1 MSDQEASPDRPP
13 SGDGREESEGESK
26 IKVDENSPETDTK
39 TDEEVGQKSSQEISD
54 SLEMDSDNKDRPV
67 SSESTS
73 RPRSSG
79 SDTVQPWKGR
89 RKKKMNVDPDARQV
103 TFTITICIAVPTTG
117 IVSLSQP
124 QSRNSTQN
132 IPEKSENNAPA
143 PVEDEDVPDIKQL
156 IKKKKQVF
164 EAPRAQN
171 YYHLEYYLTPEES
184 SLQKVDVVTYGP
196 AAIIFMASHDPRIVR
211 TWIEGELTWVAWSHK
226 HVVNVTDELL
236 LKLFKHNIELRIWD
250 TKDKVGAKARFTKI
264 KQFKIPN
271 SKPGEEDQ
279 NSARNIVVRLSKSFA
294 KHQPKKACE
303 IRPIPTQVSFHSVDK
318 VVRPVE
324 EEKPPETKPSYE
336 SQPPAAGD
344 DKGDPPG
351 SPTPKTLVGVP
362 NQSTDQEGRSSFSR
376 LGRLAHSDPGEEPSG
391 KDSQRSKSSTG
402 KDKMGPKSSASRG
415 PKSAGSTGSVKK
427 LPSATV
433 KPPRRNKKQELAAQQ
448 AAEQIR
454 KFGICMVPIRM
465 AMFFSGM
472 KNVTNRLKSPVPGI
486 EDMFL
491 QLKLDVPLMSEQQK
505 KELNPMIITIK
516 NATNLP
522 NSPMTYAELN
532 EKCQPVF
539 CRYQFHNQPEHC
551 SVGREQ
557 KENVYWDDLN
567 VVLLG
572 TQENSELRQ
581 YLNGPPMEIEV
592 HDRDRK
598 PEGVKLK
605 PTLFGDDLEDE
616 KISNVG
622 TVASRRTVHNPF
634 KGRNKPWD
642 PYGVARVDLS
652 ELLLG
657 HQYLHLTVPIQN
669 CPIPDVFPSEEREDG
684 RSVGVMGAVDGPVD
698 RPFNAGHYVQSNSML
713 KLKVELAHPLTT
725 PEEVAAKEP
734 LSSTPQCP
742 FGRIIYIFGY
752 KNTTIL
758 NLLETL
764 VTEINAKALE
774 LDNMPPHVISAALS
788 TYKLSLEQQ
797 RSRDLDIITG
807 FQVMDG
813 DKHVF
818 VLEGLR
824 DKAIEYVW
832 ENVTGPE
839 NSDVRVLY
847 NSDLSFSERLY
858 GPLDVDLC
866 RVKLH
871 EPLGQIV
878 QQPLLYVRDMVPKPC
893 FQGLLNLHQIV
904 NSNVMKDVI
913 RNSLFPLA
921 DMVISMS
928 REFGVPITQEDF
940 DELQLKKPTE
950 VVIEEREEQP
960 EELVRETSRM
970 WTPIDNFNPQYMEAI
985 TGRQQRVNFIKE
997 NKDDVKVISD
1007 KNKEERER
1015 TKVPTIRADVKVA
1028 HNYSSHSLNSTEL
1041 AKEKLRQ
1048 MLAEEP
1054 DTRFTYC
1061 QEFHHSMTVVPVNV
1075 EALKKAEK
1083 EESRARWKT
1092 ESGWIYPGMK
1102 STLECNEHP
1111 RRPDTARIEELHELW
1126 RENILHVGM
1135 LQPPLDRDK
1144 FPWLHRHY
1152 DMELYR
1158 RPQSCFIR
1166 EPVTIHLAG
1175 QKLKEEKLAALK
1187 KDMEVW
1193 RSKVVVDDTR
1203 QYVHRCLI
1211 ETELQERSRKSQN
1224 QIDKL
1229 KGLLKDKPVK
1239 FSLRRQG
1246 LALKEVPPLGVVV
1259 NPSVDTAA
1267 REAGLPLLPA
1277 VENEGVEKT
1286 NGFKPGPYEDHS
1298 WNLERN
1304 KIPVY
1309 DYQHRQFRETK
1320 GADFNA
1326 IHTERT
1332 KLYRRTIVPLQD
1344 SERDNHLFWIPDDV
1358 SKFGPY
1364 EGIEPVSKSSLPPV
1378 ENPNIAVSTVIAQRL
1393 QSTDQKLTA
1402 SPTGVRADLN
1412 SGITKSFK
1420 AKEALVS

>member
-1 MSDQEASPDRPP
+1 MSDQEASPERPR
-13 SGDGREESEGESK
+13 SGDEREESGEESK
-26 IKVDENSPETDTK
+26 IKVDESSPETNTK
-39 TDEEVGQKSSQEISD
+39 TEEETDKKTSPERSESRESD
-54 SLEMDSDNKDRPV
+54 TDNKERPV
-67 SSESTS
+67 SSQSTG

-79 SDTVQPWKGR
+79 SDAAQTYKGR

-103 TFTITICIAVPTTG
+103 TFTITICIAVPTTTHNC
-117 IVSLSQP
+117 
-124 QSRNSTQN
+124 NSTSTR
-132 IPEKSENNAPA
+132 PST
-143 PVEDEDVPDIKQL
+143 VEDEDVPDIKQL

-226 HVVNVTDELL
+226 HVVNVTSDLL
-236 LKLFKHNIELRIWD
+236 VKLFTHNIELRIWD
-250 TKDKVGAKARFTKI
+250 TKDKVGAKARFTKP

-294 KHQPKKACE
+294 KHQPKKANE

-318 VVRPVE
+318 FTRQLE
-324 EEKPPETKPSYE
+324 DEKPVETKPSYD
-336 SQPPAAGD
+336 SQPPAPGD
-344 DKGDPPG
+344 DPSKGGHPG

-362 NQSTDQEGRSSFSR
+362 NQQTDQEGRTSFSR
-376 LGRLAHSDPGEEPSG
+376 LGRLANAGPGEEPSG
-391 KDSQRSKSSTG
+391 KESQRSKSSNG
-402 KDKMGPKSSASRG
+402 KKEGGGPSTSRSRG
-415 PKSAGSTGSVKK
+415 LKSADSTASAKK
-427 LPSATV
+427 QQSTTVATPV
-433 KPPRRNKKQELAAQQ
+433 RAPRRNKKQEMAAQM

-454 KFGICMVPIRM
+454 KYGICMVPIRM
-465 AMFFSGM
+465 GLFFSGM
-472 KNVTNRLKSPVPGI
+472 KSITNRLDSPIPGI
-486 EDMFL
+486 EDMFI
-491 QLKLDVPLMSEQQK
+491 QLKLDTPLMSDKQK
-505 KELNPMIITIK
+505 KELNPMILTVR

-522 NSPMTYAELN
+522 DSPMTYDELN
-532 EKCQPVF
+532 QKCQPVF
-539 CRYQFHNQPEHC
+539 CRYQFFKQPEHC
-551 SVGREQ
+551 SMGREQ
-557 KENVYWDDLN
+557 RENVYWDDVN

-572 TQENSELRQ
+572 TLEQSELRQ
-581 YLNGPPMEIEV
+581 YLNGPPLEIEV

-634 KGRNKPWD
+634 MGRNKPWD
-642 PYGVARVDLS
+642 PYGVAKIDLS

-657 HQYLHLTVPIQN
+657 HQFLHLNVPIHN

-698 RPFNAGHYVQSNSML
+698 KPYNAGHYVQSNAML
-713 KLKVELAHPLTT
+713 KVKVELAHSLTT
-725 PEEVAAKEP
+725 PEEVAAKQP
-734 LSSTPQCP
+734 LITSPQCP

-752 KNTTIL
+752 KNTTTL
-758 NLLETL
+758 NQLETL
-764 VTEINAKALE
+764 VTDINAKALQ
-774 LDNMPPHVISAALS
+774 LDDMPPHVISAALS

-797 RSRDLDIITG
+797 RSRDLDILTG
-807 FQVMDG
+807 FQLMDG
-813 DKHVF
+813 DKHIF

-824 DKAIEYVW
+824 DQAITCVW
-832 ENVTGPE
+832 ENVPAPE

-871 EPLGQIV
+871 EPLNQIV

-893 FQGLLNLHQIV
+893 FQGLLSLHQIV
-904 NSNVMKDVI
+904 NSNVMKDVV
-913 RNSLFPLA
+913 RNSLFPMA

-940 DELQLKKPTE
+940 DELQIHKPTD
-950 VVIEEREEQP
+950 VVEEEQI
-960 EELVRETSRM
+960 REMTREATRV
-970 WTPIDNFNPQYMEAI
+970 WTPIDNFNPQYMETIA
-985 TGRQQRVNFIKE
+985 GRQQRVNYIKE

-1007 KNKEERER
+1007 KNKEERDR
-1015 TKVPTIRADVKVA
+1015 NKVPTVRADVTVA
-1028 HNYSSHSLNSTEL
+1028 HNYSSQSLNSTEL

-1054 DTRFTYC
+1054 DTRFSYC

-1075 EALKKAEK
+1075 EAVKKEEK
-1083 EESRARWKT
+1083 AESRARWKT
-1092 ESGWIYPGMK
+1092 EKGWIYPGMK
-1102 STLECNEHP
+1102 PTLECNEHP
-1111 RRPDTARIEELHELW
+1111 QRPNTARIEELQEPW

-1135 LQPPLDRDK
+1135 LQAPLDRDK
-1144 FPWLHRHY
+1144 FPWLHRKY
-1152 DMELYR
+1152 DLELYK

-1175 QKLKEEKLAALK
+1175 QKLKNEKIAALR
-1187 KDMEVW
+1187 KDQEVW
-1193 RSKVVVDDTR
+1193 RSKVVVEDTR
-1203 QYVHRCLI
+1203 QYIHRCLK
-1211 ETELQERSRKSQN
+1211 ETEVNERGRKAQN
-1224 QIDKL
+1224 QIDKMQ
-1229 KGLLKDKPVK
+1229 GLLKDKPVK
-1239 FSLRRQG
+1239 FSLRKRG
-1246 LALKEVPPLGVVV
+1246 LTLKDVPPLNVVG

-1267 REAGLPLLPA
+1267 REAGFPTIPA
-1277 VENEGVEKT
+1277 VENDGVEKI
-1286 NGFKPGPYEDHS
+1286 NGFKPGPYDDYS
-1298 WNLERN
+1298 WNMEKN

-1309 DYQHRQFRETK
+1309 DYQHKQFRDSK
-1320 GADFNA
+1320 GADFNTV
-1326 IHTERT
+1326 HTERS

-1344 SERDNHLFWIPDDV
+1344 WERDNHLFRIPDDV

-1364 EGIEPVSKSSLPPV
+1364 EGIEPSSKPGLPPV
-1378 ENPNIAVSTVIAQRL
+1378 ENPNIGVSSVIAQSL
-1393 QSTDQKLTA
+1393 QPTMQTLTG
-1402 SPTGVRADLN
+1402 SPTALQTSLN
-1412 SGITKSFK
+1412 SGIAQSFNN
-1420 AKEALVS
+1420 KEAMVS

>member
-1 MSDQEASPDRPP
+1 MSDPEVSPERPK
-13 SGDGREESEGESK
+13 SAEEKEESEGESK
-26 IKVDENSPETDTK
+26 IKVDESSPETDTK
-39 TDEEVGQKSSQEISD
+39 TEDESGLSLVERSESRESERPESSQSTG
-54 SLEMDSDNKDRPV
+54 RPK
-67 SSESTS
+67 
-73 RPRSSG
+73 SSG
-79 SDTVQPWKGR
+79 SDTAQNLKGR

-103 TFTITICIAVPTTG
+103 TFTITICIAVPTKKPLTKRQRRALQN
-117 IVSLSQP
+117 SS
-124 QSRNSTQN
+124 NSTSTR
-132 IPEKSENNAPA
+132 PST
-143 PVEDEDVPDIKQL
+143 VEDEDVPDIKQL

-164 EAPRAQN
+164 EAPRVQN
-171 YYHLEYYLTPEES
+171 YYHLEYYLTPEEN

-211 TWIEGELTWVAWSHK
+211 TWIEGELTWVAWTHK
-226 HVVNVTDELL
+226 HVVNVSNDLL
-236 LKLFKHNIELRIWD
+236 LKLFTHSIELRIWD
-250 TKDKVGAKARFTKI
+250 TMGKVGVKARFTKL

-279 NSARNIVVRLSKSFA
+279 NSTKNIVVRLSKSYA
-294 KHQPKKACE
+294 KHQPKKDNE
-303 IRPIPTQVSFHSVDK
+303 IRPIPTQVSFHSMDK
-318 VVRPVE
+318 VLRPVE

-336 SQPPAAGD
+336 THPQAPGD
-344 DKGDPPG
+344 DPSKGGPPG

-362 NQSTDQEGRSSFSR
+362 NQMPDQDGRSSFSR
-376 LGRLAHSDPGEEPSG
+376 LGRLANYDPTEEPSG
-391 KDSQRSKSSTG
+391 KESHRSKSSSG
-402 KDKMGPKSSASRG
+402 KKEGGGPKSSTSRSHG
-415 PKSAGSTGSVKK
+415 PKSAESSGSVRKQ
-427 LPSATV
+427 PSVPTNQV
-433 KPPRRNKKQELAAQQ
+433 KAPRRTKKQELAAQQ

-454 KFGICMVPIRM
+454 KYGICMVPIRM
-465 AMFFSGM
+465 AMFFSGL

-486 EDMFL
+486 EDMFI
-491 QLKLDVPLMSEQQK
+491 QLKLDAPLMSDQQR
-505 KELNPMIITIK
+505 KELNPMILTVK

-522 NSPMTYAELN
+522 NSPMTYEELN
-532 EKCQPVF
+532 QKCQHVF
-539 CRYQFHNQPEHC
+539 CKYQFFKQPEHC
-551 SVGREQ
+551 SLGRKQRES
-557 KENVYWDDLN
+557 VYWDDIN

-572 TQENSELRQ
+572 SLEPSELRQ
-581 YLNGPPMEIEV
+581 YLNGPPLEIEV

-622 TVASRRTVHNPF
+622 TVASRRTVHNAF

-642 PYGVARVDLS
+642 PYGVAKVDLS
-652 ELLLG
+652 ELLQG
-657 HQYLHLTVPIQN
+657 HQFLYLKVPIHN
-669 CPIPDVFPSEEREDG
+669 CPVPDVFPTEEREDG

-698 RPFNAGHYVQSNSML
+698 KPYNAGHYVQSNAML
-713 KLKVELAHPLTT
+713 KVKVELAHPLTT
-725 PEEVAAKEP
+725 PTEVAAKQP
-734 LSSTPQCP
+734 LTTTPQCP
-742 FGRIIYIFGY
+742 FGRIVYIFNY
-752 KNTTIL
+752 KNTVIL
-758 NLLETL
+758 NQLEVL
-764 VTEINAKALE
+764 VTEINAKALQ
-774 LDNMPPHVISAALS
+774 LDDMPPHVISAALS

-797 RSRDLDIITG
+797 KSRDLDIMTG

-824 DKAIEYVW
+824 DRAISYVW
-832 ENVTGPE
+832 ENVPAPE

-871 EPLGQIV
+871 EPLSQII

-893 FQGLLNLHQIV
+893 FQGLLNLHQV
-904 NSNVMKDVI
+904 MNSNVMKDVV
-913 RNSLFPLA
+913 RNSLFPSA

-940 DELQLKKPTE
+940 DDLQLSKPE
-950 VVIEEREEQP
+950 AVEDREGQAG
-960 EELVRETSRM
+960 ETTQEAGRV

-985 TGRQQRVNFIKE
+985 AGRQQRVNFIKE
-997 NKDDVKVISD
+997 NRDDVKVVSD
-1007 KNKEERER
+1007 KNKEVRER
-1015 TKVPTIRADVKVA
+1015 TKVPTIRADVTVA
-1028 HNYSSHSLNSTEL
+1028 HNYSSQSLNSTEL

-1083 EESRARWKT
+1083 AESQARWKT
-1092 ESGWIYPGMK
+1092 EKGWIYPGMK
-1102 STLECNEHP
+1102 SMLECNEHP
-1111 RRPDTARIEELHELW
+1111 QRPNTARIEELQEKW
-1126 RENILHVGM
+1126 RENFFHVGM
-1135 LQPPLDRDK
+1135 LQAPLDRDK
-1144 FPWLHRHY
+1144 FPWPHRRY
-1152 DMELYR
+1152 DMELYQ

-1175 QKLKEEKLAALK
+1175 QKLKEEKIAALK
-1187 KDMEVW
+1187 KDFEVW
-1193 RSKVVVDDTR
+1193 RSKVVVEDTR
-1203 QYVHRCLI
+1203 QYYHRCLK
-1211 ETELQERSRKSQN
+1211 ETELNERGRKGQN
-1224 QIDKL
+1224 QVDKM

-1239 FSLRRQG
+1239 FSLRKKG
-1246 LALKEVPPLGVVV
+1246 LGLKEVPPLNVVL

-1267 REAGLPLLPA
+1267 REAGLPTIPA
-1277 VENEGVEKT
+1277 VENEGQEKT

-1309 DYQHRQFRETK
+1309 DYQHKQFKESK

-1326 IHTERT
+1326 VHTERT
-1332 KLYRRTIVPLQD
+1332 KLYRRTIVPLND
-1344 SERDNHLFWIPDDV
+1344 WERDNHLFWIPDDV

-1364 EGIEPVSKSSLPPV
+1364 EGIVPENKSTLPPV
-1378 ENPNIAVSTVIAQRL
+1378 ENPNVAVSSVIAQSL
-1393 QSTDQKLTA
+1393 SPNGQKSA
-1402 SPTGVRADLN
+1402 SGLV
-1412 SGITKSFK
+1412 KSFN
-1420 AKEALVS
+1420 AKEAMVS